1 MKTVAEITQAIQS
14 LPEAEFSDLMK
25 WVWDHD
31 WERWDRQLEE
41 DIKAG
46 KLDSLKETVLEAR
59 KQGALANPD
68 TEIVFRVKESPE
80 GGYSASAVGQSIVTQ
95 GDDWDELIYMMRDAV
110 LCHFDD
116 GEAPQAIRVHIVQNE
131 VIPV

>member
-1 MKTVAEITQAIQS
+1 MKTVAEITQDIMA
-14 LPEAEFSDLMK
+14 LPEAEFSQLMK

-31 WERWDRQLEE
+31 WERWDRQLKE

-46 KLDSLKETVLEAR
+46 RLEFLKEKILEAR

-68 TEIVFRVKESPE
+68 TEIAFQVRESPD
-80 GGYSASAVGQSIVTQ
+80 GGYSASAVGHSIFTQ
-95 GDDWDELIYMMRDAV
+95 GDDWGELIYMMRDAV

-116 GEAPQAIRVHIVQNE
+116 DEAPKAIRVHLVQNE